1 MHCKNLIKRT
11 VKIWVSLAL
20 VFGKYCPDLVLSS
33 YKLSNSTWNSLYFV
47 FTLIYFFVFC
57 ISISILS
64 FITNHQLQ
72 FFLFATIFH
81 FFKLFFHLSAF
92 LQLSVYVFPTF
103 ATLFYFHLCLFNY
116 LFLQSFKRYSCS
128 KSNKL
133 RKEK

>member
-81 FFKLFFHLSAF
+81 FFKLFSISLHCYNCLFMFF
-92 LQLSVYVFPTF
+92 LPLSVYF
-103 ATLFYFHLCLFNY
+103 LFNFVC
-116 LFLQSFKRYSCS
+116 LIIFFCNPSSVIHAVSQI
-128 KSNKL
+128 N
-133 RKEK
+133 